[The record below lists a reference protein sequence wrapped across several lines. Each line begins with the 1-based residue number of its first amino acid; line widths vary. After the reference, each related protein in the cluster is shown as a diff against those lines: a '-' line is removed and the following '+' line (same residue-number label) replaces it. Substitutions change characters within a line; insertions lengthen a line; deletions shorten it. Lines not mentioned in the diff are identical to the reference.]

1 MWNLKYGTNEH
12 TYKTETDPQTQRT
25 DMWLPRGMERKKR
38 DGLRVWGSIRKQNSV
53 TLDKKKKTYCD
64 NSILII
70 FILVT

>member
-38 DGLRVWGSIRKQNSV
+38 DGLRVWG
-53 TLDKKKKTYCD
+53 
-64 NSILII
+64 
-70 FILVT
+70 